1 MNSIEFE
8 CNQYKNRLGLKL
20 DDGERVSDC
29 MAKKV
34 LYDGLK
40 GKAGLIVKEEGTG
53 LIEGKEKIR
62 VLLQSVMYP

>member
-20 DDGERVSDC
+20 NDGERVSDC
-29 MAKKV
+29 MAKKM

-40 GKAGLIVKEEGTG
+40 DKAGLIVK
-53 LIEGKEKIR
+53 
-62 VLLQSVMYP
+62 